1 MYMDLKKISGG
12 WAVQNLRQYG
22 NSLLPPELIKDYG
35 AEKIEGVLST
45 ILAEPV
51 WIDKLPFPGEI
62 TPNGINAGK
71 KGYKLTTSRDEIR
84 RSVSDNDRR
93 AYTMLRQTRHV
104 RKALC
109 MTDQM
114 SLFDQEDKA

>member
-1 MYMDLKKISGG
+1 MRLSDLDLTRWKKRKDILRELNGDGAGISDRAFRKWVEDFNKPYDG
-12 WAVQNLRQYG
+12 RQQ
-22 NSLLPPELIKDYG
+22 PEYIVHG
-35 AEKIEGVLST
+35 
-45 ILAEPV
+45 P
-51 WIDKLPFPGEI
+51 
-62 TPNGINAGK
+62 
-71 KGYKLTTSRDEIR
+71 KGYKLTTSREEIK

-104 RKALC
+104 RKALG

>member
-1 MYMDLKKISGG
+1 MRLSDLDLTRWKKRKDILRELNGDGAGISDRSFRKWVEDFNKTYDGRE
-12 WAVQNLRQYG
+12 Q
-22 NSLLPPELIKDYG
+22 PEYIVHG
-35 AEKIEGVLST
+35 
-45 ILAEPV
+45 P
-51 WIDKLPFPGEI
+51 
-62 TPNGINAGK
+62 

>member
-1 MYMDLKKISGG
+1 MQLSDIDLTRWKTRAEILRMLNQNGTHISDRSFRKWVEDFNKTYDGRT
-12 WAVQNLRQYG
+12 Q
-22 NSLLPPELIKDYG
+22 PEYIVHG
-35 AEKIEGVLST
+35 
-45 ILAEPV
+45 P
-51 WIDKLPFPGEI
+51 
-62 TPNGINAGK
+62 
-71 KGYKLTTSRDEIR
+71 KGYKLTTSREEIK

-104 RKALC
+104 RKALG